1 MQDRRWKQPRL
12 PEGIFVWG
20 SVALI
25 TIVLLALWGY
35 WIWG

>member
-1 MQDRRWKQPRL
+1 MRELKL

-20 SVALI
+20 AVALI
-25 TIVLLALWGY
+25 TCVLLALWGY